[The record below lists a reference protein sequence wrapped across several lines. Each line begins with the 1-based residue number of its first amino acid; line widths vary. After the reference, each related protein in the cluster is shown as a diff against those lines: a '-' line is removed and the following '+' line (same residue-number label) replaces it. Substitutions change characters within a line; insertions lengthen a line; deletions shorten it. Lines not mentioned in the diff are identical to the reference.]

1 MSGMGDIASTEVAL
15 QLLNSLGLGLVGTGL
30 YGVYKSLIARSELL
44 AKSVGELE
52 KAHDAVVKTMDKRS
66 TEIDSRFED
75 EKKFRSLY
83 LSLLEDAEVH
93 RTKIKEWKQD
103 ELHALQERLEL
114 VNARLEKLERDHR
127 ELQEQHYTLEEEL
140 HRAAARNKFL
150 EKENKDL
157 QVQLGKSGPTIR
169 GLA

>member
-1 MSGMGDIASTEVAL
+1 MGVVLTAEVAI
-15 QLLNSLGLGLVGTGL
+15 QLLNTVGLGLVGTGL
-30 YGVYKSLIARSELL
+30 YVVYKALLKRSELL
-44 AKSVGELE
+44 SESVEQLQ

-93 RTKIKEWKQD
+93 RNKIKEWKQD
-103 ELHALQERLEL
+103 ELHALQGRLDL
-114 VNARLEKLERDHR
+114 VTTRLQQIEEDHKALLEKYYELEDSF
-127 ELQEQHYTLEEEL
+127 QTS
-140 HRAAARNKFL
+140 AARNKFL
-150 EKENKDL
+150 EKQNKEL
-157 QVQLGKSGPTIR
+157 QVELGKSGPTVR